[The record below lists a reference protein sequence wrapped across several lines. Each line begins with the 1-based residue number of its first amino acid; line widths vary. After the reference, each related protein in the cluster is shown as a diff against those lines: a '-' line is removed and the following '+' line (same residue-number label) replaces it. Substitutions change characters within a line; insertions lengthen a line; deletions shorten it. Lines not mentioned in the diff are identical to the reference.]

1 MAAPAV
7 AAKAAHVAARH
18 LIRRKARTTALRQ
31 ARRAATRAAR
41 REGGTWRWWLLGLL
55 VLSPAGLL
63 ALTALMLV
71 VVSGGG
77 GAAGQLSTGLGGPDG
92 LGPAPAAV
100 EGIPAPV
107 LEAYRRA
114 PDYARRFAPACLGV
128 RWSILAGVGQVES
141 HHGAGRPVEAN
152 GDLRARPIIGVPL
165 DGSNGTARI
174 IDSDGG
180 RFDGDRVYDRA
191 VGPMQFIPSSWRT
204 MGRDGND
211 DGVADPHNIY
221 DAVAAA
227 VVHLCGTGP
236 KDLSDRATLD
246 AAIYGYNA
254 SRGYVTQVLAQID
267 RYDQLTPTPTS
278 ADTPAPGGDIAGG
291 AGETYPAIISLIA
304 GSSVPYGVTSTRRTP
319 EASGGVSY
327 HHVGQAVD
335 FALPPAGARDTPQ
348 LLAINQFFARYA
360 SGLTELIYTGPGA
373 TCVKNGTIV
382 PCTTAAWGTST
393 VAEHHNHV
401 HVAATPDTLRRIGLG

>member
-1 MAAPAV
+1 MAVPAV
-7 AAKAAHVAARH
+7 AAKLAHAAAHRLIQRKARKVAVRQARKVAARAST
-18 LIRRKARTTALRQ
+18 KKGSSWQ
-31 ARRAATRAAR
+31 
-41 REGGTWRWWLLGLL
+41 WWLLGLL
-55 VLSPAGLL
+55 VVTPAGLL

-71 VVSGGG
+71 VISGGG
-77 GAAGQLSTGLGGPDG
+77 GAASSQASSGFGG
-92 LGPAPAAV
+92 LGPAPTAV
-100 EGIPAPV
+100 DGIPSPV
-107 LEAYRRA
+107 LDAYRHA
-114 PDYARRFAPACLGV
+114 PDYARRFTPACRGV
-128 RWSILAGVGQVES
+128 RWSILAGIGHIES
-141 HHGAGRPVEAN
+141 HHGAGRPLDPN
-152 GDLRARPIIGVPL
+152 GDLHTRPIIGVPL

-254 SRGYVTQVLAQID
+254 SRSYVAQVLAQVD
-267 RYDQLTPTPTS
+267 RYDQLTPTS
-278 ADTPAPGGDIAGG
+278 AGGDSASGTTV
-291 AGETYPAIISLIA
+291 ETYPAIISLIA
-304 GSSVPYGVTSTRRTP
+304 DSAVPYGVTSTRRTP
-319 EASGGVSY
+319 EAGGGVSY

-360 SGLTELIYTGPGA
+360 PGLTELIYTGPGA
-373 TCVKNGTIV
+373 TCVKNGTVV
-382 PCTTAAWGTST
+382 PCTAAAWGAST
-393 VAEHHNHV
+393 VAEHHDHV
-401 HVAATPDTLRRIGLG
+401 HVAATPDTLRQIGLG